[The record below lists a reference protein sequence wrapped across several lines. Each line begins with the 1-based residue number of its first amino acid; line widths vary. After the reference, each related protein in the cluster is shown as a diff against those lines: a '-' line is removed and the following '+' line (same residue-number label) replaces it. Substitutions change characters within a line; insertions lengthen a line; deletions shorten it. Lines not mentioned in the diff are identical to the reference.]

1 MFGAKTDGARDI
13 VVAVLNSS
21 QRDAFAPAP

>member
-1 MFGAKTDGARDI
+1 MFGAKADGARDI
-13 VVAVLNSS
+13 VVAALNSP